1 MPQGNAEDK
10 LKRRRIMNKHIW
22 TSLVV
27 GHLVWGI
34 PLMAEE
40 AVAAQ
45 DWQERRLLAP
55 SERQLSSEQR
65 GRVVIYDGLD
75 ERLVDAALDTQFG
88 RMENMMFVG
97 VRHTEPNGE
106 EWEDDD
112 CD

>member
-1 MPQGNAEDK
+1 
-10 LKRRRIMNKHIW
+10 MNKQIL
-22 TSLVV
+22 TGLVMA
-27 GHLVWGI
+27 HLVWGI

-45 DWQERRLLAP
+45 DWQEQRLLAP

-75 ERLVDAALDTQFG
+75 ERLVDSALDTQFG
-88 RMENMMFVG
+88 WVENMMFVG
-97 VRHTEPNGE
+97 VRHTEPDGD
-106 EWEDDD
+106 EWADDD

>member
-1 MPQGNAEDK
+1 
-10 LKRRRIMNKHIW
+10 MNKWIR
-22 TSLVV
+22 TSLVIA
-27 GHLVWGI
+27 HIAWGI
-34 PLMAEE
+34 PLMAAE
-40 AVAAQ
+40 AVVAQ

-75 ERLVDAALDTQFG
+75 ERLVDSALDTQFG

-97 VRHTEPNGE
+97 VRHIKPDGA
-106 EWEDDD
+106 EWADDD

>member
-1 MPQGNAEDK
+1 
-10 LKRRRIMNKHIW
+10 MNKRIW

-27 GHLVWGI
+27 AHLVWGI
-34 PLMAEE
+34 PLMAAE

-55 SERQLSSEQR
+55 SERQLSIEQR

-75 ERLVDAALDTQFG
+75 ERLVDSALDTQFG
-88 RMENMMFVG
+88 RMQNMMFVG
-97 VRHTEPNGE
+97 VRHIEPDGGE
-106 EWEDDD
+106 WADDD

>member
-1 MPQGNAEDK
+1 
-10 LKRRRIMNKHIW
+10 MNKQIW
-22 TSLVV
+22 KSLVV
-27 GHLVWGI
+27 LQLIGGI
-34 PLMAEE
+34 SLMAEQ

-65 GRVVIYDGLD
+65 GRVIIYDGLD
-75 ERLVDAALDTQFG
+75 ERLVDSALDTQFG

-97 VRHTEPNGE
+97 VRHTEPDGE
-106 EWEDDD
+106 EWADDD

>member
-1 MPQGNAEDK
+1 
-10 LKRRRIMNKHIW
+10 MNTRIW

-27 GHLVWGI
+27 AHLVWGI
-34 PLMAEE
+34 PLMAAE

-55 SERQLSSEQR
+55 SERQLSSEQL

-75 ERLVDAALDTQFG
+75 ERLVDSALDTQFG

-97 VRHTEPNGE
+97 VRHTEPDGE
-106 EWEDDD
+106 EWADDD

>member
-1 MPQGNAEDK
+1 
-10 LKRRRIMNKHIW
+10 MNKQIW

-27 GHLVWGI
+27 ANLVWGI

-45 DWQERRLLAP
+45 DWQEDRLLSP

-65 GRVVIYDGLD
+65 GRVIIYDGLD
-75 ERLVDAALDTQFG
+75 ERLVDSALDTQFG
-88 RMENMMFVG
+88 RVEHMMFVG
-97 VRHTEPNGE
+97 VRHTEPGGE
-106 EWEDDD
+106 EWADDD

>member
-1 MPQGNAEDK
+1 
-10 LKRRRIMNKHIW
+10 MNKQIW

-27 GHLVWGI
+27 ANLVWGI

-55 SERQLSSEQR
+55 SERQLSSER
-65 GRVVIYDGLD
+65 SGRVIIYDGLD
-75 ERLVDAALDTQFG
+75 ERLVDSALDTQFG
-88 RMENMMFVG
+88 RVENMMFVG
-97 VRHTEPNGE
+97 VRHTEPDGE
-106 EWEDDD
+106 EWADDD

>member
-1 MPQGNAEDK
+1 
-10 LKRRRIMNKHIW
+10 MNKQIW

-27 GHLVWGI
+27 ANLVWGI

-45 DWQERRLLAP
+45 DWQERRLLSP

-65 GRVVIYDGLD
+65 GRVIIYDGLD
-75 ERLVDAALDTQFG
+75 ERLVDSALDTQFG
-88 RMENMMFVG
+88 RVENMMFVG
-97 VRHTEPNGE
+97 VRHTEPDGE
-106 EWEDDD
+106 EWADDD